1 MSLGT
6 RYPCL
11 RCGCTYESEWEA
23 TDKEGKSVNETLLTE
38 FRKAEEET
46 K

>member
-23 TDKEGKSVNETLLTE
+23 TE